1 MVNKVLYIDLTKETY
16 NIKDLDNFFLLY
28 LGGIGT
34 GIKLLQEH
42 CPEGVDPLAEEAPII
57 LNIGPLEAM
66 FPCCNKTA
74 CTFKSPLTGN
84 LGESYAGGK
93 LGLAMRFA
101 DYGAIVIKGKAKRWT
116 YIAIHDDEIEF
127 KNAATLQG
135 LSTYATGRVLREVE
149 KRKGKQSIVCIG
161 PGGENVIR
169 FANVNVDTYRHFG
182 RLGLG
187 ALFGSKKLKAI
198 TISGNKSFKIDNKS
212 NYKTVY
218 KAIYE
223 ILVNTPIMQKYHD
236 LGTAANILPLNE
248 LKCFP
253 TKNLQNSYF
262 DHAEDI
268 SGERFAQD
276 YLTKKT
282 ACAQCPIGCI
292 HVATL
297 RIPFGTEHEYESM
310 NVSYDYEPIF
320 SLGSM
325 LGMRTPQD
333 VLRLIEIVDANGLDA
348 MSTGVILAWAT
359 EAYEKAL
366 ISPKETLGIPLYWG
380 NVDNYRKVI
389 ENLVKKSSEFYEV
402 ISNGLVE
409 ASKRYGGEDFALA
422 LGGNEIAGYHCGYAT
437 ILGQMYGGRHSH
449 LDNGGYSLDQKTLS
463 KALSHEEMVDKL
475 IKEEQGRC
483 VFNSLVACLFARG
496 MYTEKIISDALEV
509 VDIKRTTKELDELG
523 ELIYK
528 ERFKFKMREGFK
540 IDELKVPKRFF
551 ETKSMSGMLSEN
563 KLNKMAELYRN
574 RIKELL

>member
-1 MVNKVLYIDLTKETY
+1 MVSRVLFIDLTRETY
-16 NIKDLDNFFLLY
+16 SVEDLENFFFLY

-34 GIKLLQEH
+34 GIKLLQKH
-42 CPEGVDPLAEEAPII
+42 CPEGVDPLSEEAPII
-57 LNIGPLEAM
+57 LSIGPLEAM

-74 CTFKSPLTGN
+74 SIFKSPLTGN
-84 LGESYAGGK
+84 LGESYVGGK

-101 DYGAIVIKGKAKRWT
+101 DYGAIIIKGRARRWT
-116 YIAIHDDEIEF
+116 YLTINDDEIEF

-149 KRKGKQSIVCIG
+149 KRRGKQSTICIG
-161 PGGENVIR
+161 PGGENLIR

-187 ALFGSKKLKAI
+187 AVFGSKKLKAI
-198 TISGNKSFKIDNKS
+198 TISGNKSYKINNKS
-212 NYKTVY
+212 NYRTVY

-248 LKCFP
+248 LHCLP
-253 TKNLQNSYF
+253 TKNLQNTLF
-262 DHAEDI
+262 DHAENI

-276 YLTKKT
+276 YLTKKI
-282 ACAQCPIGCI
+282 ACAQCPVGCVHI
-292 HVATL
+292 ATL
-297 RIPFGTEHEYESM
+297 RVPFAAEHEYESM
-310 NVSYDYEPIF
+310 RVSYDYEPIF

-325 LGMRTPQD
+325 LGMNSPED
-333 VLRLIEIVDANGLDA
+333 VLRLIEIVEAKGLDA

-366 ISPKETLGIPLYWG
+366 ISPKETLGVPLYWG
-380 NVDNYRKVI
+380 NADSYRKVI
-389 ENLVKKSSEFYEV
+389 ESIVNKSNEFYDTLSKGV
-402 ISNGLVE
+402 VE

-437 ILGQMYGGRHSH
+437 ILGQLYGGRHSH
-449 LDNGGYSLDQKTLS
+449 LDNGGYSLDQKTQS
-463 KALSHEEMVDKL
+463 KPISPEEMVDKL
-475 IKEEQGRC
+475 INEEQGRC

-496 MYTEKIISDALEV
+496 LYTEKIISDALEV
-509 VDIKRTTKELDELG
+509 VDTKRTTKELDELG
-523 ELIYK
+523 ALIYK
-528 ERFKFKMREGFK
+528 ERFKFKIREGFK
-540 IDELKVPKRFF
+540 IDDLKVPKRFF

-563 KLNKMAELYRN
+563 KLNNMAELYRN
-574 RIKELL
+574 RIKEIL

>member
-1 MVNKVLYIDLTKETY
+1 MSSI
-16 NIKDLDNFFLLY
+16 F
-28 LGGIGT
+28 
-34 GIKLLQEH
+34 
-42 CPEGVDPLAEEAPII
+42 
-57 LNIGPLEAM
+57 
-66 FPCCNKTA
+66 
-74 CTFKSPLTGN
+74 
-84 LGESYAGGK
+84 
-93 LGLAMRFA
+93 
-101 DYGAIVIKGKAKRWT
+101 
-116 YIAIHDDEIEF
+116 
-127 KNAATLQG
+127 
-135 LSTYATGRVLREVE
+135 ATGRVLREVE

-161 PGGENVIR
+161 PGGENAIR

-325 LGMRTPQD
+325 LGMRTPED

-389 ENLVKKSSEFYEV
+389 ENLVKKNSEFYEV
-402 ISNGLVE
+402 MSKGVIE

-463 KALSHEEMVDKL
+463 KPLSHEEMVDKL

-551 ETKSMSGMLSEN
+551 ETKSMSGMLSE
-563 KLNKMAELYRN
+563 KQLNKMAGLYRN